1 MTIAHQP
8 RRSAL
13 AAAATVG
20 ITMLLLVASA
30 CSSDS
35 TTSAEDTTT
44 TAAATGMT
52 GTAPQLADPVATA
65 TELLT
70 TWLETL
76 KAGESVADLIA
87 PNFQLQRADGSA
99 ADRDQYLA
107 NPATVS
113 EYTFGDTI
121 VASQSGNTL
130 SVRWS
135 VKVTE
140 VINGQEYVDI
150 EAPRITAFEWTGT
163 AWQIVAYGNFNPA
176 P

>member
-1 MTIAHQP
+1 
-8 RRSAL
+8 
-13 AAAATVG
+13 
-20 ITMLLLVASA
+20 
-30 CSSDS
+30 
-35 TTSAEDTTT
+35 
-44 TAAATGMT
+44 
-52 GTAPQLADPVATA
+52 VATA

-76 KAGESVADLIA
+76 KAGESVADLLA
-87 PNFQLQRADGSA
+87 PNFQIQRADGSA

-113 EYTFGDTI
+113 DYTFGETV

-140 VINGQEYVDI
+140 VINGQEYIDI
-150 EAPRITAFEWTGT
+150 EAPRITAFEWTGD